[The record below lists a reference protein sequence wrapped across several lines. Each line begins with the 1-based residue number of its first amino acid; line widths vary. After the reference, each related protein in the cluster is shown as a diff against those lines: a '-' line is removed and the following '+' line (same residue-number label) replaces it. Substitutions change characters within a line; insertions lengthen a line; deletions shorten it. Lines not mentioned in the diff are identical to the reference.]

1 MGIAMIDTILR
12 DLQQPEYLHVLLN
25 PIPLYGLA
33 IALFGL
39 IAATYLRSRGGQLT
53 ALVLVFASAI
63 SVWPVVYHGEHA
75 YDRVLSM
82 ADDDGQAW
90 LKAHEHRADELVFV
104 YYTLAL
110 VAACAIFVPKKW
122 PRAAR
127 PLVFATMLLAI
138 ISLGAGSY
146 IAHAGGRIRHREFR
160 SVPPPKTESEPR

>member
-1 MGIAMIDTILR
+1 MGIAMIDAILR

-25 PIPLYGLA
+25 PIPVYGLA

-53 ALVLVFASAI
+53 ALVLIFASAI
-63 SVWPVVYHGEHA
+63 SVWPVVSHGKSA

-90 LKAHEHRADELVFV
+90 LKAHEDRADELVFV
-104 YYTLAL
+104 YYALAL
-110 VAACAIFVPKKW
+110 VAACAILVPKKW
-122 PRAAR
+122 PRTAR
-127 PLVFATMLLAI
+127 PLVFVTMVLAI
-138 ISLGAGSY
+138 VSLGAGSY
-146 IAHAGGRIRHREFR
+146 IAHAGGKIRHREFR